1 MYGIASA
8 VAPTV
13 SWHDSFVVPGV
24 GRMREHRRHDSLLM
38 GRGSFREPLHSGV
51 PLLGSKVAA
60 PPPPEIMLARE
71 RLFALLDAG
80 AAGPVTVVAAPPG
93 WGKTALLSAWAH
105 ERKPAWFTVES
116 DDGVSGKSR
125 GSDDGVS
132 GDGGARFWSYLRAA
146 VTSVTAHDE
155 LDIPAPPRQRD
166 DTFLVRFAHALAR
179 LPRPVVVV
187 LDDLHQ
193 VTDPAVLDGLDF
205 LLRHAGERL
214 RLVVGTRTEPALGL
228 HRWRLGGGLTE
239 IGAAELAF
247 TPDEASAL
255 LARHGVHATPRQV
268 DDLHFRTEGWPAG
281 LRLAARGLR
290 GHPDPDRFIGEF
302 GGDHPSVSAYLSEE
316 ALNGQPAEARDLLMR
331 TSIVER
337 VSGELAEALTG
348 RDDAASILADLEGT
362 SAFVIR
368 LSARPAA
375 YRYHRM
381 FADLLRAE
389 LRRHAPDQI
398 VDLHRRAAAWH
409 AAQGLPQD
417 ALRHALRGRDWGRAT
432 GLLAGHWP
440 ELVPFAPGRASGG
453 SVPAPPPD
461 AVRADPELAL
471 AYAAELLNLPD
482 LSTADMYLRTAHQ
495 HRDRLPDDRKERFA
509 LVAAALR
516 LAHAQLGGDRTQ
528 VLPAAQRLLELT
540 RSPESDLRTRAVAR
554 TAVGVAE
561 LDAGDLLAAEST
573 LVKGL
578 ADARRADLSRPRLTC
593 ASRLAAIRAVRGE
606 LRRAERT
613 ARSALTLS
621 AYPGQPTADRCFAH
635 LAMAVVA
642 LYRDRLDDAEAHL
655 ALAAPPRVPA
665 PAPALVALVATT
677 RARLLQSRGDLAA
690 SYAALAA
697 ARRELPPLPR
707 VEAWL
712 VAAEADLRTAHGD
725 TGTARELLP
734 DPAADDAMAVALAR
748 AHLRDGDP
756 GAAARALPAWQRAD
770 STCAAGVRV
779 EAGLLDALAAR
790 RAGDRHRAAR
800 ALELALDLAEPEGN
814 RRAFVQAGADARA
827 LLAEHL
833 EAGTAHWPLIT
844 ELIAAS
850 DRGHPAIPEAPR
862 ATSDALTEREL
873 TVLRYLQSM
882 LSNVEIARE
891 MSLSVNTVKTH
902 VRNIYR
908 KLDATRR
915 REAVRRGRELRL
927 L

>member
-1 MYGIASA
+1 
-8 VAPTV
+8 
-13 SWHDSFVVPGV
+13 
-24 GRMREHRRHDSLLM
+24 MREHRRHDSLLM

-60 PPPPEIMLARE
+60 PPPPEIMVARE
-71 RLFALLDAG
+71 RLFSLLDAG
-80 AAGPVTVVAAPPG
+80 ATGAVTVVAAPPG
-93 WGKTALLSAWAH
+93 WGKTALLSSWAH
-105 ERKPAWFTVES
+105 ERKPAWFSVESS
-116 DDGVSGKSR
+116 DDGL
-125 GSDDGVS
+125 
-132 GDGGARFWSYLRAA
+132 RFWSYLRTA
-146 VTSVTAHDE
+146 VFRDGGE
-155 LDIPAPPRQRD
+155 PDIPAPPRERD
-166 DTFLVRFAHALAR
+166 GTFLVRFAHALAR
-179 LPRPVVVV
+179 LPQPVVVV

-214 RLVVGTRTEPALGL
+214 RLVVGSRTEPALGL

-239 IGAAELAF
+239 IGAADLAF

-255 LARHGVHATPRQV
+255 LARHGVPATVRQV
-268 DDLHFRTEGWPAG
+268 DDLHYRTEGWPAG

-337 VSGELAEALTG
+337 VSGELAVALTG
-348 RDDAASILADLEGT
+348 RDDAAGILADLEDT
-362 SAFVIR
+362 NAFVIR

-389 LRRHAPDQI
+389 LRRHAPDQV

-417 ALRHALRGRDWGRAT
+417 ALRHALRGRDWDRAT
-432 GLLAGHWP
+432 GLLAAHWP

-471 AYAAELLNLPD
+471 AYAAELLNLQD
-482 LSTADMYLRTAHQ
+482 LSTADMYLRTAHE
-495 HRDRLPDDRKERFA
+495 HRDRLPDDRKARFA

-516 LAHAQLGGDRTQ
+516 LAHAQLNGDRTQ
-528 VLPAAQRLLELT
+528 VLPAARRLLELT
-540 RSPESDLRTRAVAR
+540 RPTEQEPDLRTRAVAR

-561 LDAGDLLAAEST
+561 LDSGDLLAAEAT

-613 ARSALTLS
+613 ARGALTLS
-621 AYPGQPTADRCFAH
+621 AYPGHPTVDRCYAH

-642 LYRDRLDDAEAHL
+642 VCRNRLDDAEAHL
-655 ALAAPPRVPA
+655 ALAAPPRVPS
-665 PAPALVALVATT
+665 PGPALVALVATT
-677 RARLLQSRGDLAA
+677 RARLLQRRGDLAA
-690 SYAALAA
+690 SYAALVA
-697 ARRELPPLPR
+697 ARRELADQPPVPG

-712 VAAEADLRTAHGD
+712 VAVEADLRTARGD
-725 TGTARELLP
+725 TGTARELLLP
-734 DPAADDAMAVALAR
+734 LLDPAADGTAPLAVAMAR
-748 AHLRDGDP
+748 THLRDGDP

-770 STCAAGVRV
+770 TTCAAAVRV
-779 EAGLLDALAAR
+779 DAGLLDALAAR

-800 ALELALDLAEPEGN
+800 ALELVLDLAEPEGN
-814 RRAFVQAGADARA
+814 RHAFLEAGPDARA

-833 EAGTAHWPLIT
+833 EAGTAHWPLVT

-850 DRGHPAIPEAPR
+850 DLGRPAVREVPQ
-862 ATSDALTEREL
+862 ATGDALTEREL

-915 REAVRRGRELRL
+915 REAVRRGRELHL

>member
-1 MYGIASA
+1 
-8 VAPTV
+8 
-13 SWHDSFVVPGV
+13 
-24 GRMREHRRHDSLLM
+24 M
-38 GRGSFREPLHSGV
+38 GRSAFREPLHSGV

-60 PPPPEIMLARE
+60 PPPPEIMLVRE

-80 AAGPVTVVAAPPG
+80 AEGAVTVVAAPPG
-93 WGKTALLSAWAH
+93 WGKTVLLSSWAH
-105 ERKPAWFTVES
+105 ERKPVAWFAVES
-116 DDGVSGKSR
+116 GDDGF
-125 GSDDGVS
+125 
-132 GDGGARFWSYLRAA
+132 RFWSYLRAA
-146 VTSVTAHDE
+146 IAATGDS
-155 LDIPAPPRQRD
+155 DIPAPPRERD

-179 LPRPVVVV
+179 LPEPVVAV
-187 LDDLHQ
+187 LDDLHH
-193 VTDPAVLDGLDF
+193 VTDQAVLDGLDF
-205 LLRHAGERL
+205 LLRHAEKRL
-214 RLVVGTRTEPALGL
+214 HLVVGARAEPALAL

-239 IGAAELAF
+239 IGASDLAF
-247 TPDEASAL
+247 TPDETDAL
-255 LARHGVHATPRQV
+255 LASHGVYATRRHV

-281 LRLAARGLR
+281 LRLAARELR

-302 GGDHPSVSAYLSEE
+302 GGDHPSVSAYLHEE
-316 ALNGQPAEARDLLMR
+316 ALNGQPPAARDLLLR

-337 VSGELAEALTG
+337 VSGELAAALTG
-348 RDDAASILADLEGT
+348 RDDAAHTLADLAGT
-362 SAFVIR
+362 NAFVVR

-417 ALRHALRGRDWGRAT
+417 GLRHALLGQDWDRAT
-432 GLLAGHWP
+432 GLLAAHWP

-453 SVPAPPPD
+453 SVPPPPPD

-471 AYAAELLNLPD
+471 AYAAELLNLQD
-482 LSTADMYLRTAHQ
+482 LSTASEYLSTAHE
-495 HRDRLPDDRKERFA
+495 HRDRVPAERRARYA

-528 VLPAAQRLLELT
+528 VLPAARELLALT
-540 RSPESDLRTRAVAR
+540 QPAEADPRVRAVAR

-561 LDAGDLLAAEST
+561 LDAGDLLAAEAT
-573 LVKGL
+573 LIKGL

-593 ASRLAAIRAVRGE
+593 ASRLAAIQAVRGE

-613 ARSALTLS
+613 ARGALTLS
-621 AYPGQPTADRCFAH
+621 AYPGHPTADRCFAH
-635 LAMAVVA
+635 VAMAVVA
-642 LYRDRLDDAEAHL
+642 LYRNRLDDAEAHL
-655 ALAAPPRVPA
+655 ALATPRVPS
-665 PAPALVALVATT
+665 PGPALVALVATA
-677 RARLLQSRGDLAA
+677 RARLLESRGDLAA
-690 SYAALAA
+690 SYAALVA
-697 ARRELPPLPR
+697 ARRELAGPLPR
-707 VEAWL
+707 IEAWL
-712 VAAEADLRTAHGD
+712 VAVEADLRTAHGD
-725 TGTARELLP
+725 TGTARDLLLP
-734 DPAADDAMAVALAR
+734 LLDPADTAPLAVALSR
-748 AHLRDGDP
+748 SYLRDGDP

-770 STCAAGVRV
+770 TTCAPAVRV
-779 EAGLLDALAAR
+779 EAGLLDALSAR

-800 ALELALDLAEPEGN
+800 ALEMALDLAEPEGN
-814 RRAFVQAGADARA
+814 RRAFLRAGPDARA
-827 LLAEHL
+827 LLVEHL
-833 EAGTAHWPLIT
+833 EAGTAHWPLVT

-850 DRGHPAIPEAPR
+850 DRGRPETREAPP
-862 ATSDALTEREL
+862 ANGDALTEREL

-915 REAVRRGRELRL
+915 REAVRRARELHL